1 MEKGRFSNYDEIL
14 SGVYVNAEG
23 DYAPLEENIG
33 RKGIVAIATPLPWG
47 DNVTRIK
54 RNELYGAKGRALLGD
69 VNGINPLTEALA
81 YANEAIV
88 YRQDTGGKQAKAT
101 IAGLGTVT
109 AKYAGV
115 AGNKINIE
123 VKKLSSSE
131 TPTWRVMT
139 YFDAT
144 RVNTQDVKKAE
155 DIANNTFVNFEL
167 TEGEGT
173 LTELK
178 STPLV
183 GGENG
188 TVAQN
193 NKAFIK
199 EIVNHKFD
207 VVVVTGENALAD
219 AEEIINEV
227 IYKRNR
233 GIQVVTP
240 DCGADNR
247 YITQTKSQGY
257 RKKIGHDI
265 VEVSADLFPYTVG
278 GIQAGLA
285 INKSA
290 TYMEIKD
297 AVDIV
302 NPLEPEELEE
312 AVTTGYFCLTTRV
325 DDKVVVEKDINSLH
339 THANE
344 KVLKVL
350 RDNKTI
356 RVEAEIR
363 NYATYQGEVNY
374 IGKVNPDEADANQ
387 FKITLGKKM
396 EELSSLSA
404 IRDYDFKEDIQVIPN
419 VEEKLYICRLHYTT
433 ASNLEKIFI
442 NIAV

>member
-1 MEKGRFSNYDEIL
+1 ML
-14 SGVYVNAEG
+14 LQTAEQTI
-23 DYAPLEENIG
+23 D
-33 RKGIVAIATPLPWG
+33 T
-47 DNVTRIK
+47 
-54 RNELYGAKGRALLGD
+54 LL
-69 VNGINPLTEALA
+69 
-81 YANEAIV
+81 
-88 YRQDTGGKQAKAT
+88 
-101 IAGLGTVT
+101 
-109 AKYAGV
+109 
-115 AGNKINIE
+115 
-123 VKKLSSSE
+123 KL
-131 TPTWRVMT
+131 
-139 YFDAT
+139 
-144 RVNTQDVKKAE
+144 N
-155 DIANNTFVNFEL
+155 L
-167 TEGEGT
+167 
-173 LTELK
+173 
-178 STPLV
+178 
-183 GGENG
+183 
-188 TVAQN
+188 
-193 NKAFIK
+193 
-199 EIVNHKFD
+199 
-207 VVVVTGENALAD
+207 
-219 AEEIINEV
+219 
-227 IYKRNR
+227 
-233 GIQVVTP
+233 
-240 DCGADNR
+240 
-247 YITQTKSQGY
+247 
-257 RKKIGHDI
+257 I